1 MRGYDVINGD
11 EAPRRQRG
19 ERSDNGRAKIRA
31 SPANCQQSHSPA
43 SGLKQIFP
51 PRGRAPCRLM
61 AVAGANRCRKLCEG
75 KPDRF
80 AHIVG
85 GASPE
90 RITANAVA
98 DRRVAGSQHPPGIV
112 KARDHLIAQSTR

>member
-1 MRGYDVINGD
+1 MKPGVGNG
-11 EAPRRQRG
+11 EKGQRLVAQNPRLADQLSGQAARQPPG
-19 ERSDNGRAKIRA
+19 PISSSPGGRT
-31 SPANCQQSHSPA
+31 
-43 SGLKQIFP
+43 LF
-51 PRGRAPCRLM
+51 RLM
-61 AVAGANRCRKLCEG
+61 SVARGSDAASCVAG
-75 KPDRF
+75 PDRF
-80 AHIVG
+80 DHIVG